1 MDEKPWHTVARETL
15 GYLNFIMWPIRAYQ
29 WTVHLTKRKTPVPD
43 ASPPV
48 SFDPN
53 AKHIHVTIKHWKGK
67 KPDGFMKPQKVVYYL
82 SWTIILSEE
91 AKVALARFDP
101 LTPLHG
107 LPGGTTTLEGILKE
121 NQVPSEFESEPAA
134 IIFADALRTR
144 IFPAIKDLMEFGASV
159 QAQDQSFEL

>member
-1 MDEKPWHTVARETL
+1 MDEKPWHAIAREYL
-15 GYLNFIMWPIRAYQ
+15 GYANFVMWPVRAYQ
-29 WTVHLTKRKTPVPD
+29 WTAYLLKREPKPE
-43 ASPPV
+43 PPPLD
-48 SFDPN
+48 FDPT

-91 AKVALARFDP
+91 AKIALARFDP

-107 LPGGTTTLEGILKE
+107 LTGGTTTLEGILKE

-159 QAQDQSFEL
+159 RAQDQSFEL